1 MSVNDLSKNGRGIY
15 EDPGEIDPNLW
26 CKLSSSDVQEVCTRA
41 SVRHDGTSGCY
52 LIPFLH
58 RTYACY
64 PEQRLISHL
73 DHGRAERLSF
83 QFYLVVLTYL
93 LRAQPIGL
101 SGRMVTGSEIKGG
114 DFFFR
119 GPHALFTKPLEQR
132 FGHDAQ
138 AFLEV
143 GLHLGGVE
151 TDFGDA
157 SFRLWPLPK
166 IPLSYILWVGDD
178 EFPPRMVVTFDSSV
192 EEHLPLDVLW
202 ALVNQV
208 GRALLRNA

>member
-1 MSVNDLSKNGRGIY
+1 
-15 EDPGEIDPNLW
+15 
-26 CKLSSSDVQEVCTRA
+26 
-41 SVRHDGTSGCY
+41 
-52 LIPFLH
+52 
-58 RTYACY
+58 
-64 PEQRLISHL
+64 
-73 DHGRAERLSF
+73 
-83 QFYLVVLTYL
+83 
-93 LRAQPIGL
+93 
-101 SGRMVTGSEIKGG
+101 MVTGSEIKGG

-119 GPHALFTKPLEQR
+119 GPHALFAKPLEKR
-132 FGHDAQ
+132 FGYDAR

-151 TDFGDA
+151 ADFGDA

-178 EFPPRMVVTFDSSV
+178 EFPPRLVITFDSSV

-208 GRALLRNA
+208 GRALLRNDQMRNNEMTNDK